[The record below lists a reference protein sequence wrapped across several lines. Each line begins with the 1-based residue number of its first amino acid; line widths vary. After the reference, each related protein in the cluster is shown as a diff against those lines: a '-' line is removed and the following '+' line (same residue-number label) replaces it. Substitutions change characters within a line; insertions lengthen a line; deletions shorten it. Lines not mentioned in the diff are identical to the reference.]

1 MAMMST
7 TSHSQISGT
16 NGIKLPFGVAQT
28 LRIKKVIPQ
37 VTLLTECMSEIIE
50 YQTGLK
56 EVIKSVL
63 KHPADQITSQ
73 YHAETGG
80 GFHAALTKV
89 IHAQEDARLQL
100 ERFGYVVSYLAD
112 EARQGT
118 KGEWREIVKAQSNFR
133 TSVDAIRSLRQTF
146 GTGLREA
153 KFVVEAYADGLF
165 E

>member
-1 MAMMST
+1 MA
-7 TSHSQISGT
+7 
-16 NGIKLPFGVAQT
+16 
-28 LRIKKVIPQ
+28 IPQ
-37 VTLLTECMSEIIE
+37 VTLLTECVSEIIE

-63 KHPADQITSQ
+63 KHPAAEVDAQ
-73 YHAETGG
+73 YKAETGG

-100 ERFGYVVSYLAD
+100 ERFGYILTYLAD

-118 KGEWREIVKAQSNFR
+118 KGEWREIATAQKHLRVSIE
-133 TSVDAIRSLRQTF
+133 AIRSLRETF
-146 GTGLREA
+146 GTSLREA
-153 KFVVEAYADGLF
+153 KFVVDAYMDGLF